1 MCARAYTHRLYAP
14 HVFSRIKTLN
24 LFGTEAMFKDCSQG
38 QISIKD
44 STVVREYHASDFKDI
59 MSAKYPFDI
68 TEFGSTY
75 KDLKSKLFDA
85 LERSET
91 RRLVLYRL
99 KEKKAVGIVTL
110 KKINTNLWGI
120 GDIFV
125 SPPYRRR
132 GLSVRLYRASFSYLR
147 QRGVKKAFVSV
158 NVNNIPSRK
167 SIKKIWDDFLPQKYY
182 QCHGVIS
189 GSLKENRSE
198 ILIRHYRPIDKEALY
213 QIYVQCVCENWR
225 TFLEIDRSNFLGSQ
239 RIIPGV
245 SFWSGLLKF
254 LSGKQILIAERRNGN
269 IEGYAVTRRYI
280 LPIAGIP
287 ARLYLFLSPK
297 LSQEEAMVLFKKFA
311 NFFLL
316 KGFREFYLF
325 SINRNEKVLSDFS
338 CALSENFGLRISQY
352 LVCGKALCR

>member
-1 MCARAYTHRLYAP
+1 
-14 HVFSRIKTLN
+14 
-24 LFGTEAMFKDCSQG
+24 MFKDRSQG

-44 STVVREYHASDFKDI
+44 SIVIREYHASDFKDI
-59 MSAKYPFDI
+59 MNAKYPFGV

-75 KDLKSKLFDA
+75 KYLKSKLFDA
-85 LERSET
+85 LQRSET
-91 RRLVLYRL
+91 RRLVLYRP

-120 GDIFV
+120 WDIFV
-125 SPPYRRR
+125 SPSYRGH
-132 GLSVRLYRASFSYLR
+132 GLSVHLYRASFSYLR
-147 QRGVKKAFVSV
+147 QRGVKKAFGSV

-167 SIKKIWDDFLPQKYY
+167 SIEKIWDDFLPQKYY
-182 QCHGVIS
+182 KFHGVIS

-198 ILIRHYRPIDKEALY
+198 ILIRHYSPIDKEALY
-213 QIYVQCVCENWR
+213 QIYVQCVCEKWR

-254 LSGKQILIAERRNGN
+254 LSRKQVLIAERGKGN

-280 LPIAGIP
+280 TPIARDP

-297 LSQEEAMVLFKKFA
+297 LSPEETIVIFKKLA

-316 KGFREFYLF
+316 KGFREFELF
-325 SINRNEKVLSDFS
+325 SMNRNEKLLTDFS
-338 CALSENFGLRISQY
+338 TMLSQNFGLRIFQY
-352 LVCGKALCR
+352 LVSIMTLL